1 MGGCAQVH
9 IEQRR
14 ECEPGRGGA
23 APPLGPRGHRRAPRD
38 ADEGRGLRR
47 GRRLLR
53 RGVCVPFPRLASRH
67 STTFASLARRVFA
80 CAQMACSS
88 RTGAAARGG
97 CSRTSAR
104 RWRTARRRVWWP
116 AAVFFGMD
124 KSIQFCN
131 SKSSFC
137 NSKSSFCNSRS
148 SLANLEFAAFGDG
161 GCAGVPLA
169 AHD

>member
-1 MGGCAQVH
+1 MNLVEA
-9 IEQRR
+9 E
-14 ECEPGRGGA
+14 
-23 APPLGPRGHRRAPRD
+23 LHRRWGHEVIVGRRVMLTKGEGFGGVGGSYD
-38 ADEGRGLRR
+38 AECASRSLALRR
-47 GRRLLR
+47 DTR
-53 RGVCVPFPRLASRH
+53 PP
-67 STTFASLARRVFA
+67 FASLARRVFA

-88 RTGAAARGG
+88 RTGAAARGR
-97 CSRTSAR
+97 CSPTSV
-104 RWRTARRRVWWP
+104 RWRAARRRVWRP
-116 AAVFFGMD
+116 AVVFFGMD
-124 KSIQFCN
+124 KPIQFCN

>member
-1 MGGCAQVH
+1 MNLVEA
-9 IEQRR
+9 E
-14 ECEPGRGGA
+14 
-23 APPLGPRGHRRAPRD
+23 LHRRWGHEVIVGRRVMLTKGEGFGGVGGSYD
-38 ADEGRGLRR
+38 AECASRSLALRR
-47 GRRLLR
+47 DTR
-53 RGVCVPFPRLASRH
+53 PP
-67 STTFASLARRVFA
+67 FASLARRVFA

-88 RTGAAARGG
+88 RTGAAARGR

-137 NSKSSFCNSRS
+137 NSKSSFCNSKS